1 MYIFCTATAI
11 AILFGIVVAVD
22 NLIYRKDRVYRHV
35 LENRMSLEEILN
47 STDLVLA
54 TEVVMYERYLEDTGN
69 AMLTNITN
77 SEFVNIYND
86 LSRKILA
93 SFDDKFYQMASLYFT
108 KEEFQSY
115 LVNRVYDYLSN
126 KIKAND
132 E

>member
-1 MYIFCTATAI
+1 MYIFCTAAAI

-69 AMLTNITN
+69 VMLTNITN